1 MNVYGFVCNG
11 FRYDLFKV
19 FGIVR
24 GLYWNIY
31 VNGSEGWD

>member
-1 MNVYGFVCNG
+1 MNVCGFVCKG
-11 FRYDLFKV
+11 FRKDLCKV

-24 GLYWNIY
+24 GLYWNIE